1 MCYFHVSSKSGYGS
15 FIQIVNEF
23 IMKKTPFLTTVILVA
38 CLLAFNSN
46 AQSIVDPG
54 VSIYNYKHPNKAAK
68 AKAGKEG
75 QNTIKVANLNT
86 VERYNKQ
93 QRNRYV
99 STTPKYAP
107 RPSSLVVY
115 RDYQVQG
122 IEINP
127 LVSPRNY
134 KTPTN
139 SGTKDTSQL
148 ADYHNNSDKAVY
160 PTVD

>member
-1 MCYFHVSSKSGYGS
+1 
-15 FIQIVNEF
+15 
-23 IMKKTPFLTTVILVA
+23 MKKTPFLVAVILVIS
-38 CLLAFNSN
+38 LLSFNSN

-54 VSIYNYKHPNKAAK
+54 VSVWNYKHPNKAAK

-86 VERYNKQ
+86 AERYNKRQ
-93 QRNRYV
+93 GNRYV
-99 STTPKYAP
+99 SNTPKYAP

-115 RDYQVQG
+115 REYQVEG

-139 SGTKDTSQL
+139 AGTKDTSQL
-148 ADYHNNSDKAVY
+148 ADYHNGSDKTVY